1 MSVIYTV
8 RRQSF
13 WTLDFLKGSKI
24 KKRIKEIAFI
34 LENYNDPESV
44 KLRVLRLENLMKH
57 ARETVPFYMELNNP
71 HELSD
76 FPIINKNLIRDNF
89 DDFRSSEYLEK
100 PLVAKYTSGSTGT
113 PFRIFH
119 DQNKKLQNT
128 ADTLYFAKKTGFKL
142 GQKLVYLRHWDQYNK
157 KNKLAAFVQ
166 NILMHPVSNMKDHE
180 IAGLIRQITTDKHP
194 KAILSYASA
203 LTTICNYLTKIESA
217 PLDANMKSII
227 AMSEYLSPNIKEKL
241 KYYFGVEGIS
251 RYSNVENGIIAQQ
264 FPCSSIF
271 HINWASYK
279 VEILELDSDNPV
291 VIGKP
296 GRIVITYLF
305 NYSMPLIRYDTGD
318 IGYVKNDDPFN
329 GAPYLEHVE
338 GRKMDMIYNTR
349 GELITSYITYHLL
362 KYDKIKQFQLIQ
374 EEPTTYSIKL
384 NVYDDFDQQNH
395 IINEFKTLLGED
407 AIIRVIYVNDIP
419 LLNSGKRK
427 LVINKVLAK

>member
-1 MSVIYTV
+1 MSVINTV

-13 WTLDFLKGSKI
+13 WTLDFLRGSKI
-24 KKRIKEIAFI
+24 KNRIKDIAFI
-34 LENYNDPESV
+34 IENYQDPRSI
-44 KLRVLRLENLMKH
+44 KLRALRLEDLIKH
-57 ARETVPFYMELNNP
+57 AKETVPFYMGLNEA

-89 DDFRSSEYLEK
+89 DDFRSSKYLEE

-113 PFRIFH
+113 PFRIYH

-128 ADTLYFAKKTGFKL
+128 ADTLYFAKKAGFVL

-180 IAGLIRQITTDKHP
+180 IASLIQQITTDSSP
-194 KAILSYASA
+194 KAMLSYASA
-203 LTTICNYLTKIESA
+203 LTTICNYLTKIESE

-227 AMSEYLSPNIKEKL
+227 AMSEYLSPDIKEKL
-241 KYYFGVEGIS
+241 KYYFGVEGLS

-264 FPCSSIF
+264 FPGSSIF

-279 VEILELDSDNPV
+279 VEILELDSNKTTAP
-291 VIGKP
+291 GKP
-296 GRIVITYLF
+296 GRIVITDLF

-318 IGYVKNDDPFN
+318 IGYIKNDDPFN

-338 GRKMDMIYNTR
+338 GRKMDMIYNTQ

-374 EEPTTYSIKL
+374 EDTTTYSIKL
-384 NVYDDFDQQNH
+384 NVFDDFDQQNY
-395 IINEFKTLLGED
+395 IINEFKTHLGQD
-407 AIIRVIYVNDIP
+407 ANIKIIYVNDIP

-427 LVINKVLAK
+427 LVINKISTQ